1 MNWTLLGNSLTLATL
16 ATALAVGLGLA
27 VALFLMGLD
36 RRWRVGLLI
45 LAAVA
50 LVLPGFL
57 VANGWIHLFGVAG
70 IWRPGLPVNIY
81 SMGGAVSML
90 GLLLW
95 PIPLFF
101 LLGAWQRLEAPHLE
115 SDPLLTGPVLV
126 ARLLVPLARDA
137 LSTAAIV
144 TFVLALNN
152 FAIPALLQVR
162 VYPSE
167 VWISFNTHL
176 DAGAAFRQSWPLIA
190 APLLLLLW
198 FRKRPVAWPATQG
211 SVPPL
216 VFRRSLGKQ
225 LVRVSGA
232 ITVVTLLL
240 ALAFPLGDLLIDPRT
255 WRELSSAV
263 RAGQDAI
270 ANSFVFAATTATLT
284 IALGLGT
291 WRRHPG
297 PWLWFPFLVPGVLL
311 GLLLIVTLNRPPF
324 LGFYR
329 GIGIV
334 LLAWTI
340 RYLAIG
346 WTGVAQA
353 MRSVDTDLLDAA
365 QLEGASAWQQFRHV
379 SLPQVGAWFGATWLI
394 VYLLCLWDVETLVL
408 ISPPGT
414 ETLAARI
421 FGFLHYGHN
430 AQVNALCL
438 TLLGLAILPIVAWS
452 AWRATAPQPR
462 ARDDHA

>member
-1 MNWTLLGNSLTLATL
+1 MNWTLLGNSLALATL
-16 ATALAVGLGLA
+16 ATILAAGLGLVA
-27 VALFLMGLD
+27 ALFLMGLE
-36 RRWRVGLLI
+36 RRWRVIFLV
-45 LAAVA
+45 LAVVA

-70 IWRPGLPVNIY
+70 IWRPGLPVNVY
-81 SMGGAVSML
+81 SMGGAVCML
-90 GLLLW
+90 ALLLW

-101 LLGAWQRLEAPHLE
+101 LLGSWQRLEAPHLE
-115 SDPLLTGPVLV
+115 SDPFLTGPTLV
-126 ARLLVPLARDA
+126 TRLLLPLARGA
-137 LSTAAIV
+137 LGTAVVV

-162 VYPSE
+162 VYPAE

-176 DAGAAFRQSWPLIA
+176 DAGAAFRQSWPLIV

-198 FRKRPVAWPATQG
+198 FRRRPVAWPATQG
-211 SVPPL
+211 SVAPA
-216 VFRRSLGKQ
+216 VFGRSLGPG
-225 LVRVSGA
+225 LFWTSGVITA
-232 ITVVTLLL
+232 ITLLL
-240 ALAFPLGDLLIDPRT
+240 AVAFPLGDLLLDPRT
-255 WRELSSAV
+255 WRELSAAI

-284 IALGLGT
+284 IAVGLGT

-329 GIGIV
+329 SVGIV
-334 LLAWTI
+334 FLAWTI
-340 RYLAIG
+340 RYVAIG

-353 MRSVDTDLLDAA
+353 MRSVDTDLLDVARI
-365 QLEGASAWQQFRHV
+365 EGASAWQRFQHV
-379 SLPQVGAWFGATWLI
+379 TLPQVGPWLGAAWLI

-408 ISPPGT
+408 IAPPGA

-438 TLLGLAILPIVAWS
+438 TLLGLAILPIVAWT
-452 AWRATAPQPR
+452 AWRATATQPQSR
-462 ARDDHA
+462 ERRG

>member
-1 MNWTLLGNSLTLATL
+1 MNWTLLGNSLILATL
-16 ATALAVGLGLA
+16 ATLLAVGLGTVA
-27 VALFLMGLD
+27 ALFLMGLN
-36 RRWRVGLLI
+36 RPWRVGLLI
-45 LAAVA
+45 LSVVA

-70 IWRPGLPVNIY
+70 IWRPGLPINIY
-81 SMGGAVSML
+81 SMGGAVCIL
-90 GLLLW
+90 ALLLW

-101 LLGAWQRLEAPHLE
+101 MLGAWQRLEAPQLE
-115 SDPLLTGPVLV
+115 SDPFLTGSVLV
-126 ARLLVPLARDA
+126 LRLLLPLGFAA
-137 LSTAAIV
+137 LGTATVI

-162 VYPSE
+162 VYPAE

-176 DAGAAFRQSWPLIA
+176 NAGAAAWQSWPLIV

-198 FRKRPVAWPATQG
+198 FRQRQVAWPAIQG
-211 SVPPL
+211 AVSPR
-216 VFRRSLGKQ
+216 VFRRCLGAR
-225 LVRVSGA
+225 LMRISGA
-232 ITVVTLLL
+232 ITVFTLLL
-240 ALAFPLGDLLIDPRT
+240 AVAFPLGDLLMDPRT
-255 WRELSSAV
+255 WRELTSAI

-284 IALGLGT
+284 LAVGMAT

-334 LLAWTI
+334 FLAWTI

-365 QLEGASAWQQFRHV
+365 RLEGASHWERFRHV
-379 SLPQVGAWFGATWLI
+379 SLPQVGPWLGATWFI

-408 ISPPGT
+408 ITPPGA

-452 AWRATAPQPR
+452 AWRATESRPR
-462 ARDDHA
+462 PREHRQ

>member
-1 MNWTLLGNSLTLATL
+1 MNWTLLGNSL
-16 ATALAVGLGLA
+16 ALAILASLLAIVLGLLA
-27 VALFLMGLD
+27 SLFLMGLD
-36 RRWRVGLLI
+36 RRWRVSVLI
-45 LAAVA
+45 LAVVA

-81 SMGGAVSML
+81 SMGGAVTIL
-90 GLLLW
+90 ALLLW
-95 PIPLFF
+95 PIPL
-101 LLGAWQRLEAPHLE
+101 LLILGAWQRLEAPQLE
-115 SDPLLTGPVLV
+115 SEPLLTGPVLV
-126 ARLLVPLARDA
+126 ARLLIPLAQGA
-137 LSTAAIV
+137 LGTAGVI

-162 VYPSE
+162 VFPAE

-176 DAGAAFRQSWPLIA
+176 DAGAAFRQSWPLIV
-190 APLLLLLW
+190 APLLLLIW
-198 FRKRPVAWPATQG
+198 FRRRQVSWPATQG
-211 SVPPL
+211 SIPPA
-216 VFRRSLGKQ
+216 VFRRALGTR
-225 LVRVSGA
+225 LMLFSGTITA
-232 ITVVTLLL
+232 ITLLL
-240 ALAFPLGDLLIDPRT
+240 AVAFPFGDLLADPRT
-255 WRELSSAV
+255 WRELTAAT

-291 WRRHPG
+291 WRARPG

-329 GIGIV
+329 GVGIV
-334 LLAWTI
+334 FLAWTI

-365 QLEGASAWQQFRHV
+365 RLEGASAWQRFRHV
-379 SLPQVGAWFGATWLI
+379 SLPQVGPWLGATWLI

-408 ISPPGT
+408 IAPPGA

-438 TLLGLAILPIVAWS
+438 TLLGLAILPIVAWTT
-452 AWRATAPQPR
+452 WRATAAPPR
-462 ARDDHA
+462 SRKQGA